1 MKNFNCNNTVRSFTK
16 SLRQKNILV
25 KLLLGVC
32 FFFILGFTPEGTIRI
47 FLVGD
52 STMANKPIVD
62 NPEHGWGQMFPDFF
76 DGGVQIFNHAK
87 NGRSTKNFISQGRW
101 NVVFNQLKPGDYVF
115 IQFGHN
121 DAKKE
126 DTLRFA
132 LPRPDYK
139 NNLKKFIREARQKQ
153 AIPVLLTS
161 ITRRDFDKDGRIKA
175 THGEY
180 PEVMKEVAKEENVP
194 LIDMF
199 EKTKNFI
206 DQLGDEESKQFY
218 LAGVKQNEFRL
229 WNGKKDDTH
238 FTRPGAVKMASLVAE
253 GIRELKLPLADK
265 LIKQQLPDL
274 IGAGK
279 VVGLDYTLNDDW
291 KYKKDSSRI
300 YQHYVWE
307 DSSESG
313 FAHLGNIIDR
323 LGADLDT
330 LQQLPAESILNRLS
344 IYIMVNPAK
353 HKLDKN
359 SNEYVD
365 AVEKINSWVKKG
377 GILILMENDEGKS
390 ECTFFTSLAKNFGIE
405 FIGKGFNKKN
415 TSETISGKNLHQH
428 KIFNDVDKLIATNV
442 STLRISEQYESIL
455 ENNGKLI
462 MASVNVGE
470 GLVLAIS
477 NSWLLN
483 RYMDPQQ
490 LCSGNG
496 NIKAAKNLF
505 AWLLT
510 NSKLPLNK

>member
-1 MKNFNCNNTVRSFTK
+1 MKNINYINTVRSFTK
-16 SLRQKNILV
+16 SIRQKNILV
-25 KLLLGVC
+25 NLLYGVC
-32 FFFILGFTPEGTIRI
+32 FFFILGFTPEDTIRI
-47 FLVGD
+47 FLIGD

-76 DGGVQIFNHAK
+76 NEGVQIFNHAK

-121 DAKKE
+121 DAKKD

-161 ITRRDFDKDGRIKA
+161 ITRRDFDKDGRLKA

-180 PEVMKEVAKEENVP
+180 PEVMKEVAMEENVP

-199 EKTKNFI
+199 EKTKNI
-206 DQLGDEESKQFY
+206 ISQLGDEESKQFY
-218 LAGVKQNEFRL
+218 LAGVKQNEFRH

-238 FTRPGAVKMASLVAE
+238 FTRVGAIKMASLVAE

-265 LIKQQLPDL
+265 LIKQQFPDL
-274 IGAGK
+274 IGRGK
-279 VVGLDYTLNDDW
+279 VVGLDYALNDDRR
-291 KYKKDSSRI
+291 YKKDSSRI
-300 YQHYVWE
+300 FRHYAWE

-330 LQQLPAESILNRLS
+330 LQQLPTESFLNRLS
-344 IYIMVNPAK
+344 IFIVVNPAK
-353 HKLDKN
+353 HKSDRH
-359 SNEYVD
+359 SNEYVE

-377 GILILMENDEGKS
+377 GILILMDNDGGKS
-390 ECTFFTSLAKNFGIE
+390 DCTFFTSLAKNFGIE
-405 FIGKGFNKKN
+405 FIRNDFKKKK
-415 TSETISGKNLHQH
+415 TSETIAGENLHQH
-428 KIFNDVDKLIATNV
+428 KIFNGVNQLIATNV

-455 ENNGKLI
+455 ENNGKLV

-483 RYMDPQQ
+483 KYTALHQ
-490 LCSGNG
+490 LYSGNG

-505 AWLLT
+505 TWLLT
-510 NSKLPLNK
+510 DSKLPLNK